1 MTFAQSRASYIIF
14 AFAQLRAFYIIFGPA
29 KSIGIDFVQMG
40 TLYYL

>member
-1 MTFAQSRASYIIF
+1 MTFAQSRAFYIIF

-29 KSIGIDFVQMG
+29 KSIGIDLVETG